1 MRTPYRCLRCGLVNP
16 MGTNTCQACG
26 AILSGVSPPSG
37 KGPPPNVMAPPP
49 STPMIQPSTAPK
61 SRPGT
66 NPPVAVQG
74 AAVGTQVVAST
85 SALSPLGWRSLDGRV
100 IQVEPTYMANPD
112 FHWVRLVV
120 KLAILGATV
129 YYYGM
134 LILMAIGVF
143 LLLMWLLS
151 KVPFLSA
158 VSVQVVSFLLTRRL
172 MGPMANVPVRDIRIR
187 DSAGQEFLVRIKGQ
201 LTSGSVSVGDDV
213 LVEGWDRNGMLLFRR
228 GFNKRIRTAIKVKHQ

>member
-1 MRTPYRCLRCGLVNP
+1 
-16 MGTNTCQACG
+16 
-26 AILSGVSPPSG
+26 
-37 KGPPPNVMAPPP
+37 
-49 STPMIQPSTAPK
+49 
-61 SRPGT
+61 
-66 NPPVAVQG
+66 
-74 AAVGTQVVAST
+74 
-85 SALSPLGWRSLDGRV
+85 
-100 IQVEPTYMANPD
+100 
-112 FHWVRLVV
+112 
-120 KLAILGATV
+120 
-129 YYYGM
+129 
-134 LILMAIGVF
+134 MAIGVF